1 MAKYKRKT
9 IGGAPALAIKL
20 LVVIC
25 VIGFAAALLSGC
37 TASTPPEGP
46 VVNSED
52 DPNFSDGDESIY
64 SEGPTYVEVPSNGRR
79 ADVFDFR
86 YTTEQGTEATCIVYD
101 RSGGKTTNR
110 EGGAGIW
117 CFEESP
123 DGGIIA
129 PLPRPQR

>member
-9 IGGAPALAIKL
+9 IGGAPAFAIKL

-25 VIGFAAALLSGC
+25 VLGFAAALLSGC
-37 TASTPPEGP
+37 GAAGASGSDT
-46 VVNSED
+46 SENGMFTEPLEDSAESD
-52 DPNFSDGDESIY
+52 D
-64 SEGPTYVEVPSNGRR
+64 GPTYVEVPSDSRK

-101 RSGGKTTNR
+101 RSGGRSTSR